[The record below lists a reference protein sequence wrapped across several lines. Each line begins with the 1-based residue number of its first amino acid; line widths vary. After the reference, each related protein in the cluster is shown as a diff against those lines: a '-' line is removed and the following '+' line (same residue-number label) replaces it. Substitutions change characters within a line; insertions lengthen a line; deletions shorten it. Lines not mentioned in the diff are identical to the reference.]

1 MVIDIAALAF
11 VIVFSYFAMK
21 KGAVG
26 AAFKLC
32 GTIIAIV
39 VGMLMYPVVTD
50 FVYMTEIPDK
60 VTVTVAEAIAEND
73 GLDGI
78 EESIDAMPKF
88 IQKSVG
94 KGIEDGIASV
104 EQSAAELVTRAIL
117 NIIVFIVLSAVTKII
132 IMLLSK
138 GLKVTSKL
146 PILKQCNQLLGLA
159 LGLASS
165 LIIVWAASA
174 LISALAL
181 SNNALAEQVLD
192 SYTIAIMGMVSPF

>member
-11 VIVFSYFAMK
+11 VIVFSYFSMK

-39 VGMLMYPVVTD
+39 VGMLMYPVVAD
-50 FVYMTEIPDK
+50 WVYMTEIPDK
-60 VTVTVAEAIAEND
+60 VSASVAETIAEND
-73 GLDGI
+73 GLDGV

-94 KGIEDGIASV
+94 KSIEDGIASV
-104 EQSAAELVTRAIL
+104 EQSAAKLVTRAIL
-117 NIIVFIVLSAVTKII
+117 NIIVFILLSAVTKII

-138 GLKVTSKL
+138 ALKLTNRL
-146 PILKQCNQLLGLA
+146 PILKQCNALLGLA
-159 LGLASS
+159 LGLVSS
-165 LIIVWAASA
+165 LIIVWGASA
-174 LISALAL
+174 LISALAM
-181 SNNALAEQVLD
+181 SNEALANRALD